1 MIRIAVILLSLA
13 LVACGKQPMGTAAAA
28 EMCCAE
34 AGACTKFQIGPI
46 DEFGEMHATDSCW
59 SDGACSRCERI
70 GES

>member
-1 MIRIAVILLSLA
+1 MIRIAIILLSLS
-13 LVACGKQPMGTAAAA
+13 LVACGKQPMSAAA

-46 DEFGEMHATDSCW
+46 DEFGEMHATESCW